1 MPSKSLV
8 IVESPAKSRTINKI
22 LGTGYEVLA
31 SMGHVI
37 DLPQSKLGVD
47 IENNFEPTYVVIPQR
62 KKNLTQLR
70 KAAKGK
76 EAIYLAADPDREGE
90 AICWHISKKIG
101 AGKKIYR
108 VRFNEITKDAVLE
121 AFENPQGI
129 DMNLVNSQQ
138 ARRILDRI
146 VGYKLSPLLWKKV
159 GRGLSAGRV
168 QSVAV
173 RLVVEREKDIK
184 AFKPKEYWEI
194 EAELSKKN
202 DKKKQSFTAKLD
214 KKESKKI
221 EIKNGKDATDLV
233 EILKK
238 ATYVVKDIKERKKA
252 RKPMAPF
259 TTSKLQQEA
268 FNKLRFAVHKTMR
281 TAQELYEGIELG
293 KANPVGLIT
302 YMRTDSVRVADV
314 AQKDAKKYIID
325 KFGKDYIPKTPN
337 VFKAK
342 KGAQEAHEAIR
353 PTLPLHDPE
362 SMKQFLNDDQYKLY
376 KLIWDRFIASQMKE
390 ASLLLTSVDIKA
402 ASYIFRTSGS
412 VVVFDGFLRIYSEN
426 GEDKKILPKLSI
438 DEVLNLLNLTPSQ
451 HFTKPPP
458 RFSDASLV
466 KILEEQGI
474 GRPSTY
480 APIIYTIISRHYVV
494 RQKGYLRPTDLGTVV
509 TELLVKHFPDVIDA
523 KFTATME
530 EELDDI
536 EDRKQ
541 GKLKVL
547 KDFYKIFEKDLEQ
560 ARENMRNIKR
570 EVVETK
576 EVCELCGKKMVIKW
590 SRRGRFLSCSGYPEC
605 KFAKSMSTGVKCP
618 EPNCDGELVER
629 RSKRGLFY
637 GCTKYPKCRHTANK
651 LPEKESESSSSDN
664 A

>member
-458 RFSDASLV
+458 GYSDASLV